1 MLFNSYLGK
10 NKCHKNY
17 PKCHNEDVKHK
28 ADVACYVLNKYPSTP
43 VQLEECVTRAE
54 YWMSVEK
61 KNEFNIFFNSS
72 YWIAKGGL
80 TFAKFASLCKLQAK
94 NGLSTGENYINIMG
108 C

>member
-28 ADVACYVLNKYPSTP
+28 AGVACYVLNEYPSTL

-54 YWMSVEK
+54 Y
-61 KNEFNIFFNSS
+61 
-72 YWIAKGGL
+72 
-80 TFAKFASLCKLQAK
+80 
-94 NGLSTGENYINIMG
+94 
-108 C
+108 